1 MCSLGAHVGVSLE
14 IKESRRRSRSE
25 GRYQLWF
32 YERSVQETEV
42 FSGHLEIWVRGLW
55 MLKKFELPF

>member
-1 MCSLGAHVGVSLE
+1 MCSLGTHVGVSLE

-32 YERSVQETEV
+32 YERSVQETSVQWAFGNMGQGVVDVE
-42 FSGHLEIWVRGLW
+42 EI
-55 MLKKFELPF
+55 